1 MTGGRVRDPQR
12 RERILEA
19 ASTLMAEKGFT
30 AASMTEI
37 GATAGVTGPAIYRHF
52 DGKSAVLVALLD
64 RAIDGLLGAARAVVA
79 SAPESH
85 QALDRLVRHHVEW
98 VVRDRSLAQVYFREG
113 HELAEPD
120 RRRLRRKQRQYL
132 AVWVALLQAARPGL
146 ERAQAATMVH
156 AALGTVQSD
165 LFHADGTPVEER
177 KATLAG
183 LASAVLA
190 WEPS

>member
-1 MTGGRVRDPQR
+1 MTGRVRDPRR

-19 ASTLMAEKGFT
+19 ASSLMAEKGFT

-64 RAIDGLLGAARAVVA
+64 RAIDGLLAAARTVVA
-79 SAPESH
+79 SAPEPH

-113 HELAEPD
+113 HELPEAD
-120 RRRLRRKQRQYL
+120 RRRLREKQRQYL

-146 ERAQAATMVH
+146 GRAQAATMVH
-156 AALGTVQSD
+156 GALGAVQSD
-165 LFHADGTPVEER
+165 LFHAEGTAVEER